1 MSKTFWQVMA
11 FYAVLSCVIAPLI
24 GYKMKGL
31 SGLGDGYVIGTI
43 ISIGLWFTVGKKYA
57 GM

>member
-1 MSKTFWQVMA
+1 MYKAFWQVMV
-11 FYAVLSCVIAPLI
+11 FYALLSCVIAPLI

-31 SGLGDGYVIGTI
+31 TGLGEGYIAGSI
-43 ISIGLWFTVGKKYA
+43 LSIGLWLTVGKTYT

>member
-1 MSKTFWQVMA
+1 MSTVFWQVMI

-24 GYKMKGL
+24 GYKMKGQ
-31 SGLGDGYVIGTI
+31 SGLGQGYVAGSI
-43 ISIGLWFTVGKKYA
+43 ICVGLWLTVGKKYV

>member
-1 MSKTFWQVMA
+1 MCEAFWQVMA
-11 FYAVLSCVIAPLI
+11 FYALLSCVIAPLI

-31 SGLGDGYVIGTI
+31 HGLGDGYVAGTI

>member
-1 MSKTFWQVMA
+1 MYKAFWQVMV
-11 FYAVLSCVIAPLI
+11 FYALLSCVIAPLI

-31 SGLGDGYVIGTI
+31 TGLGEGYIAGSI
-43 ISIGLWFTVGKKYA
+43 LSIGLWLTIGKKYA